1 MVMANIS
8 FDSGDKRACVR
19 HILDIVSQLRHLLL
33 VFYENLHEQRIS
45 KSVWLSYIQGFQG
58 WGVGRMIDGE
68 FVKYDG
74 LSGNHVLVFQAL
86 DAFLGIEQYL
96 TEENMLRY
104 IPRNQREL
112 CYAFRQHN
120 IRQKLQPDNKDDEE
134 IKQHCK
140 YYISNIQCRRAA
152 HETEEGFAS
161 ANYLIVAQIVK
172 QMRVSRG
179 PRIYVSISV
188 I

>member
-1 MVMANIS
+1 MFGCGADAGNNTANVVHN
-8 FDSGDKRACVR
+8 FDARGKRVYKINVGMSDWIR
-19 HILDIVSQLRHLLL
+19 SSEDVFFKVFHELEVNLRHLLL
-33 VFYENLHEQRIS
+33 VFYENLHEQKIS

-58 WGVGRMIDGE
+58 WGVGRLIDGE

-120 IRQKLQPDNKDDEE
+120 IRQKLQTDNKDDEE
-134 IKQHCK
+134 IKQHR
-140 YYISNIQCRRAA
+140 Q
-152 HETEEGFAS
+152 
-161 ANYLIVAQIVK
+161 LIEPA
-172 QMRVSRG
+172 
-179 PRIYVSISV
+179 
-188 I
+188 

>member
-74 LSGNHVLVFQAL
+74 LSGNHVLIFQAL

-120 IRQKLQPDNKDDEE
+120 IRQKLQPDNEDDEE
-134 IKQHCK
+134 IKQHSK
-140 YYISNIQCRRAA
+140 YYLYNIRC
-152 HETEEGFAS
+152 
-161 ANYLIVAQIVK
+161 
-172 QMRVSRG
+172 
-179 PRIYVSISV
+179 
-188 I
+188 